1 MRFRLVLPLLLL
13 GAGPV
18 SAQWSARD
26 SVRDDR
32 SFTFYDHG
40 PYRAGIPRP
49 ESILGYAVGDV
60 NTQFA
65 SQEKTLLAIAAAAS
79 DRVKVEE
86 IGQTNERRTMRLYLI
101 SAPEN
106 IARLDAIRA
115 DMAKL
120 ADPRGVAPAELEAI
134 EQRTPAVMWINESV
148 HGNEAP
154 GFEAAMQT
162 LYNFAATQDPA
173 TLEAM
178 KKVLIVLNPS
188 TNPDGHERFVV
199 WYNSINVAN
208 PDPDASEHDEPWSIQ
223 GRFNHYRFDMNRDVM
238 TTTQREP
245 RALVRG
251 LLRWPPQVAIDQHGH
266 VASYFFPPTSEAF
279 NPHLGDNFRKW
290 MEIYGKG
297 NAAAFDA
304 HGWMYYSRD
313 VFDFFGP
320 FYWDTWPSLAGAIGM
335 TYETDGGG
343 WRGLLYRRP
352 DGTLLSNRDGI
363 AKHYTTAYATFMTT
377 ATNKDARLK
386 DYVAFRQRAV
396 SEGRTLAMKRVVL
409 VPGNDPVRAAQL
421 ASTLLRSGIEVE
433 RLSAPL
439 ASPRA
444 HAYSDDGVSA
454 QRFPAGSYV
463 IDLAQP
469 QGIMA
474 RSFLEPRSP
483 FDSAFV
489 RVELGKLARNERRG
503 SDAQRESYDFYD
515 VTAWSLPVIFGVQ
528 AYWTE
533 DAAPLTSKML
543 VAPGPDAPIGT
554 PDTASIPADLPG
566 LAETEATIASGPNRT
581 AGRLEGTAT
590 PIDVGGGVVG
600 GARAQSA
607 YFFSPEPNGSA
618 RLAYHL
624 LAEGFRVG
632 VIADSMSVAGKLWP
646 RGTYIVRTA
655 RNDSTLHTRIDR
667 LAKQSGVPVVASATA
682 FGDIGSQ
689 FGPGSEEIAN
699 LVLPRIAI
707 LGDEGVSQT
716 AYGALWW
723 SLDKRYGISFTPIYA
738 PVLSGGDLS
747 KYNVIIMPDGYAGLL
762 SGRIGKDGV
771 DHLKTWVRAGGT
783 LITMGGSTAWA
794 ARDDVDLTSARLLKA
809 DTTAAPPK
817 GDSSKTVT
825 IKSIKV
831 APKAEAPATAHGA
844 DDLLAVTSPTGTTS
858 LLAPLPGSHF
868 DVVLDRTSWLTYGYT
883 SPRLTVMLDG
893 DRVYSLSKRGTNAG
907 IFAPTGPL
915 ARAGWVFTGNTER
928 LLRGSAF
935 LIHEQLGDG
944 NVVLFAN
951 EPMFRGWWSSLD
963 HLVLN
968 AILLGPAKN

>member
-1 MRFRLVLPLLLL
+1 MRFRVALSLLLTCATSL
-13 GAGPV
+13 

-32 SFTFYDHG
+32 NFTFYDHG
-40 PYRAGIPRP
+40 PYRADIPRP
-49 ESILGYAVGDV
+49 ESILGYAVGDM
-60 NTQFA
+60 NTQFLQ
-65 SQEKTLLAIAAAAS
+65 QEKVLLAIAAAAS

-115 DMAKL
+115 DLAKL
-120 ADPRGVAPAELEAI
+120 NDPRGVAPAELEAI
-134 EQRTPAVMWINESV
+134 QARTPAVMWVNESV

-154 GFEAAMQT
+154 GFEAGMQT
-162 LYNFAATQDPA
+162 LYNLAATQDPA
-173 TLEAM
+173 TLEAL
-178 KKVLIVLNPS
+178 KKVLVVLNPS

-199 WYNSINVAN
+199 WYNSVNVAN

-279 NPHLGDNFRKW
+279 NQHLGDSFRKW

-320 FYWDTWPSLAGAIGM
+320 FYWDTWPSLTGAIGM

-363 AKHYTTAYATFMTT
+363 SKHYTTAYATFMTT
-377 ATNKDARLK
+377 AANKDARLK

-396 SEGRTLAMKRVVL
+396 SEGRTLPMKRVVL
-409 VPGNDPVRAAQL
+409 VPGADPVRAAQL
-421 ASTLLRSGIEVE
+421 VATLLRSGIEVE
-433 RLSAPL
+433 RLTAPL
-439 ASPRA
+439 SSPHA
-444 HAYSDDGVSA
+444 HAYSDDGLSA
-454 QRFPAGSYV
+454 QKFPAGSYV

-489 RVELGKLARNERRG
+489 HTEQGKLARNQRRG
-503 SDAQRESYDFYD
+503 SEANREQYDFYD

-528 AYWTE
+528 AYWTDDAMPLTGE
-533 DAAPLTSKML
+533 MLAAP
-543 VAPGPDAPIGT
+543 APDAPVGT
-554 PDTASIPADLPG
+554 PDTASVPSDLPR
-566 LAETEATIASGPNRT
+566 IASSTGASSPM
-581 AGRLEGTAT
+581 
-590 PIDVGGGVVG
+590 DVGGGIAG
-600 GARAQSA
+600 GTHAQSS
-607 YFFSPEPNGSA
+607 YFFSPESNGSA

-632 VIADSMSVAGKLWP
+632 VIADSMSVAARMWP
-646 RGTYIVRTA
+646 RGTYIVRVA
-655 RNDSTLHTRIDR
+655 RNDSTLFARLDH
-667 LAKQSGVPVVASATA
+667 LAKQSGIPVFASATA
-682 FGDIGSQ
+682 FSDIGSQ
-689 FGPGSEEIAN
+689 YGPGSEEIGN

-707 LGDEGVSQT
+707 LGDEEVSQT

-723 SLDKRYGISFTPIYA
+723 SLEKRYGISFTPIYTR
-738 PVLSGGDLS
+738 VLSGGDLS
-747 KYNVIIMPDGYAGLL
+747 KFNVIIMPDGSAGAL
-762 SGRIGKDGV
+762 SGRMGKDGAE
-771 DHLKTWVRAGGT
+771 HLKAWVRAGGT

-794 ARDDVDLTSARLLKA
+794 AREDVDLTSARLNAKPDSTASPPKA
-809 DTTAAPPK
+809 DTATKTVISLKTSKGAAPA
-817 GDSSKTVT
+817 DAS
-825 IKSIKV
+825 
-831 APKAEAPATAHGA
+831 APHGA
-844 DDLLAVTSPTGTTS
+844 DDLLAVTSPTGNS
-858 LLAPLPGSHF
+858 SDLAPLPGAHF
-868 DVVLDRTSWLTYGYT
+868 DVVLDRTNWLTFGYT
-883 SPRLTVMLDG
+883 APRLTVMLDG
-893 DRVYSLSKRGTNAG
+893 DRTYSLSKRGENVG
-907 IFAPTGPL
+907 IFAPSGQL
-915 ARAGWVFTGNTER
+915 ARAGWVFPGNTER
-928 LLRGSAF
+928 VLRGTAF
-935 LIHEQLGDG
+935 LIHEQVGSG
-944 NVVLFAN
+944 NVVLFVN
-951 EPMFRGWWSSLD
+951 EPMFRGWWSALD

-968 AILLGPAKN
+968 AILLGPARY

>member
-1 MRFRLVLPLLLL
+1 MRLRIGALLLL
-13 GAGPV
+13 ACAAPLA
-18 SAQWSARD
+18 AQWSARD

-32 SFTFYDHG
+32 AFTFYDHA
-40 PYRAGIPRP
+40 PYRTDVPRP
-49 ESILGYAVGDV
+49 ESILGYPVGDV

-65 SQEKTLLAIAAAAS
+65 AQEKVLLAIAAAAH
-79 DRVKVEE
+79 DRVRVEE
-86 IGQTNERRTMRLYLI
+86 IGTTNERRTMRLYLV

-115 DMAKL
+115 DLARL
-120 ADPRGVAPAELEAI
+120 ADPRGVSPSELEAI

-162 LYNFAATQDPA
+162 LYNLAATQDPA

-178 KKVLIVLNPS
+178 KKVLVVLNPS

-199 WYNSINVAN
+199 WYNSVNVAN
-208 PDPDASEHDEPWSIQ
+208 PDPDANEHEEPWSVQ

-251 LLRWPPQVAIDQHGH
+251 LLRWPPVVAIDQHGH

-279 NPHLGDNFRKW
+279 NQHLGDGFRKW
-290 MEIYGKG
+290 MEIYGHG

-343 WRGLLYRRP
+343 WRGLLFRRP

-377 ATNKDARLK
+377 AANKDARLR

-396 SEGRTLAMKRVVL
+396 SEGRTSAMKRVVL
-409 VPGNDPVRAAQL
+409 LPGADPVRAARL
-421 ASTLLRSGIEVE
+421 VSTLLRSGIEVQ
-433 RLSAPL
+433 RLAAPL

-454 QRFPAGSYV
+454 QRFDAGAYV
-463 IDLAQP
+463 VDLAQP

-474 RSFLEPRSP
+474 RSFLEPRP
-483 FDSAFV
+483 QFDSAFV
-489 RVELGKLARNERRG
+489 RTEMAKLARNQRRG
-503 SDAQRESYDFYD
+503 DDGQRESYDFYD
-515 VTAWSLPVIFGVQ
+515 VTAWSLPVVFGVQ

-533 DAAPLTSKML
+533 DAPPLTGARL
-543 VAPGPDAPIGT
+543 VAPPPDAAPGT
-554 PDTASIPADLPG
+554 PDTAGTPTDLPR
-566 LAETEATIASGPNRT
+566 IAA
-581 AGRLEGTAT
+581 AGGASA

-600 GARAQSA
+600 GTRAQSA
-607 YFFSPEPNGSA
+607 YFFSPERNGSA

-632 VIADSMSVAGKLWP
+632 VIADSMSVSGRQWP

-655 RNDSTLHTRIDR
+655 RNDSSLHTRIDR
-667 LAKQSGVPVVASATA
+667 LARQSGVPVVPSATA

-689 FGPGSEEIAN
+689 YGPGSEEVLN
-699 LVLPRIAI
+699 LVPPRIAL

-716 AYGALWW
+716 GYGEIWW
-723 SLDKRYGISFTPIYA
+723 SLEQRYGISFTPISTRI
-738 PVLSGGDLS
+738 LSEGDLS
-747 KYNVIIMPDGYAGLL
+747 KYNVIILPDSYAAALGT
-762 SGRIGKDGV
+762 RIGKDGV
-771 DHLKTWVRAGGT
+771 DHLKSWVRAGGT
-783 LITMGGSTAWA
+783 LITVGGATAWA
-794 ARDDVDLTSARLLKA
+794 AREDVDLTSARLLGKP
-809 DTTAAPPK
+809 DSAAPAVRFDSVK
-817 GDSSKTVT
+817 GKKEMDA
-825 IKSIKV
+825 
-831 APKAEAPATAHGA
+831 APHGA
-844 DDLLAVTSPTGTTS
+844 DDLLAVTSPGANS
-858 LLAPLPGSHF
+858 NALAPLPGSHF
-868 DVVLDRTSWLTYGYT
+868 DVVLDRTHWLTYGYT
-883 SPRLTVMLDG
+883 APRLTVMLDG
-893 DRVYSLSKRGTNAG
+893 DRVYSLSKRGTNVG

-915 ARAGWVFTGNTER
+915 ARAGWIFPGNTER
-928 LLRGSAF
+928 LLRGTPF
-935 LIHEQLGDG
+935 LIHEQLGRG
-944 NVVLFAN
+944 SVVLFAN
-951 EPMFRGWWSSLD
+951 EPMFRGWWEALD

-968 AILLGPAKN
+968 AVLLGPARS

>member
-1 MRFRLVLPLLLL
+1 MRFRVVLPLLLACAPSL
-13 GAGPV
+13 
-18 SAQWSARD
+18 SAQSSSRD

-40 PYRAGIPRP
+40 PYRADIPRP
-49 ESILGYAVGDV
+49 ESILGFAVGDV

-65 SQEKTLLAIAAAAS
+65 LQEKTLLAIAAAAN

-115 DMAKL
+115 DLAKL
-120 ADPRGVAPAELEAI
+120 NDPRGVAPAELEAI
-134 EQRTPAVMWINESV
+134 EARTPAVMWINESV

-162 LYNFAATQDPA
+162 LYNFAATQDPS

-178 KKVLIVLNPS
+178 KKVLVVLNPS

-199 WYNSINVAN
+199 WYNSINVAS
-208 PDPDASEHDEPWSIQ
+208 PDPEAMEHDEPWSIQ

-266 VASYFFPPTSEAF
+266 VSSYFFPPTSEAF

-297 NAAAFDA
+297 NASAFDA

-320 FYWDTWPSLAGAIGM
+320 FYWDTWPSLTGAIGM

-377 ATNKDARLK
+377 AANKDARLK
-386 DYVAFRQRAV
+386 DYLAFRQRAV
-396 SEGRTLAMKRVVL
+396 TEGRSLAMKRVVL
-409 VPGNDPVRAAQL
+409 VPGADPVRAAQL
-421 ASTLLRSGIEVE
+421 ASTLLRSGIEVQ
-433 RLSAPL
+433 RLTAALS
-439 ASPRA
+439 SPRA
-444 HAYSDDGVSA
+444 HAYYDDGVSS
-454 QRFPAGSYV
+454 QKFPVGSYV

-489 RVELGKLARNERRG
+489 HVELGKLARNQRRG
-503 SDAQRESYDFYD
+503 SDAQGESYDFYD

-528 AYWTE
+528 AYWTD
-533 DAAPLTSKML
+533 DAAPLSAEAL
-543 VAPGPDAPIGT
+543 VAPAPDAPVGT
-554 PDTASIPADLPG
+554 PDTASVPSDLPR
-566 LAETEATIASGPNRT
+566 IASSGGN
-581 AGRLEGTAT
+581 
-590 PIDVGGGVVG
+590 PIPLDVGGGVVG
-600 GARAQSA
+600 GTRAQSA
-607 YFFSPEPNGSA
+607 YFFSPESNGSA

-624 LAEGFRVG
+624 LDEGFRVG
-632 VIADSMSVAGKLWP
+632 VIADSMSVAGRLWP
-646 RGTYIVRTA
+646 RGTYIVRVV
-655 RNDSTLHTRIDR
+655 RNDSTLHARIDH
-667 LAKQSGVPVVASATA
+667 LAKQSGVQVFASATA
-682 FGDIGSQ
+682 FTDIVSQ
-689 FGPGSEEIAN
+689 YGPGSEEVAN

-707 LGDEGVSQT
+707 LGDDGVSQT

-723 SLDKRYGISFTPIYA
+723 ALEKRYGISFTPVYTR
-738 PVLSGGDLS
+738 VLSGGDLS
-747 KYNVIIMPDGYAGLL
+747 KFNVIIMPDSYGPK
-762 SGRIGKDGV
+762 IEKNGV
-771 DHLKTWVRAGGT
+771 DHLKSWVRAGGT

-794 ARDDVDLTSARLLKA
+794 ASEDVDLTSARVAKPDTSA
-809 DTTAAPPK
+809 AASKPDTTKVVAIKTSK
-817 GDSSKTVT
+817 GASQQD
-825 IKSIKV
+825 
-831 APKAEAPATAHGA
+831 ATATVHGA
-844 DDLLAVTSPTGTTS
+844 DDPLAATSPTAS
-858 LLAPLPGSHF
+858 PNQLAPLPGTHF
-868 DVVLDRTSWLTYGYT
+868 DVVLDRASWLTYGYT
-883 SPRLTVMLDG
+883 TPRLTVMLDG
-893 DRVYSLSKRGTNAG
+893 DRVYSLSKRGTNAAV
-907 IFAPTGPL
+907 FAPTGAL
-915 ARAGWVFTGNTER
+915 ARAGWVFNGNTER

-935 LIHEQLGDG
+935 LIHEQLGSG
-944 NVVLFAN
+944 NVVCFVN

-968 AILLGPAKN
+968 AILLGPARY

>member
-1 MRFRLVLPLLLL
+1 MRLRVVLPLLL
-13 GAGPV
+13 ACAPAI
-18 SAQWSARD
+18 SAQKSARD

-40 PYRAGIPRP
+40 PYRADVPRP
-49 ESILGYAVGDV
+49 ETTLGYAVGEV

-65 SQEKTLLAIAAAAS
+65 LQEKTLLAIAAAAS

-86 IGQTNERRTMRLYLI
+86 IGQTNERRTMRLFLI

-115 DMAKL
+115 DLAKL
-120 ADPRGVAPAELEAI
+120 NDPRGVAPAELEAI
-134 EQRTPAVMWINESV
+134 EERTPVVMWINESV

-178 KKVLIVLNPS
+178 KKVLVVLNPS

-199 WYNSINVAN
+199 WYNSINVGS

-279 NPHLGDNFRKW
+279 NQHLGDNFRKW

-297 NAAAFDA
+297 NASAFDA

-377 ATNKDARLK
+377 AANKDARLK
-386 DYVAFRQRAV
+386 DYLAFRQRAV
-396 SEGRTLAMKRVVL
+396 AEGRTLAMKRVVL
-409 VPGNDPVRAAQL
+409 VPDADPVRAAQL
-421 ASTLLRSGIEVE
+421 ASTLLRSGIEVQ
-433 RLSAPL
+433 RLTAALS
-439 ASPRA
+439 SPRA
-444 HAYSDDGVSA
+444 HAYYDDGVSA
-454 QRFPAGSYV
+454 QKFPVGSYV

-489 RVELGKLARNERRG
+489 HVELGKLARNQRRG
-503 SDAQRESYDFYD
+503 SEAQGESYDFYD
-515 VTAWSLPVIFGVQ
+515 VTAWSLPVIFGVR
-528 AYWTE
+528 AYWTD
-533 DAAPLTSKML
+533 DAALMSAEAL
-543 VAPGPDAPIGT
+543 VAPAPDAPVGA
-554 PDTASIPADLPG
+554 PDTASVPSDLPR
-566 LAETEATIASGPNRT
+566 IAARGGN
-581 AGRLEGTAT
+581 
-590 PIDVGGGVVG
+590 PIPLDVGGGIVG
-600 GARAQSA
+600 GTRAQSA
-607 YFFSPEPNGSA
+607 YFFSPESNGSA

-624 LAEGFRVG
+624 LDEGFRVG
-632 VIADSMSVAGKLWP
+632 VSADSMSVAGRLWP
-646 RGTYIVRTA
+646 RGTYIVRVV
-655 RNDSTLHTRIDR
+655 RNDSTLHARLDH

-682 FGDIGSQ
+682 FTDVISQ
-689 FGPGSEEIAN
+689 YGPGSEEVAN

-707 LGDEGVSQT
+707 LGDDGVSQT

-723 SLDKRYGISFTPIYA
+723 SLEKRYGISFTPIYTR
-738 PVLSGGDLS
+738 VLSSGDLS
-747 KYNVIIMPDGYAGLL
+747 KFNVIIMPDSYGLKIDK
-762 SGRIGKDGV
+762 SGV
-771 DHLKTWVRAGGT
+771 EHLKAWVRAGGT

-794 ARDDVDLTSARLLKA
+794 AGEEVDLTSARVAKA
-809 DTTAAPPK
+809 DTGAAAKPDTAKIIAIKTPK
-817 GDSSKTVT
+817 GASQQQATV
-825 IKSIKV
+825 
-831 APKAEAPATAHGA
+831 HGT
-844 DDLLAVTSPTGTTS
+844 DDPLAATSPS
-858 LLAPLPGSHF
+858 ASPDQLAPLPGTHF
-868 DVVLDRTSWLTYGYT
+868 DVVLDRSSWLTYGYT
-883 SPRLTVMLDG
+883 TPRLTVMFDG
-893 DRVYSLSKRGTNAG
+893 DRVYSLSKRGTNAAV
-907 IFAPTGPL
+907 FAPTGAL
-915 ARAGWVFTGNTER
+915 ARAGWVFNGNTER

-935 LIHEQLGDG
+935 LIHEQLGSG
-944 NVVLFAN
+944 NVVCFVN

-968 AILLGPAKN
+968 AILLGPARY